1 MAAPSETG
9 RRSPNRRVQTNCM
22 RHSARCMQN
31 AIKHAATNLIQQ
43 ERSEMRKNRLT
54 WLVVLAAGATLS
66 SGVAM
71 AQAGGNGN
79 GGAGGGNAHG
89 AATAAPTVGGDNTS
103 TPGSTHKGG
112 FHFKHK
118 KKAKP
123 VETAP
128 Q

>member
-1 MAAPSETG
+1 MK
-9 RRSPNRRVQTNCM
+9 TNELAVLLALTLGVS
-22 RHSARCMQN
+22 SA
-31 AIKHAATNLIQQ
+31 
-43 ERSEMRKNRLT
+43 
-54 WLVVLAAGATLS
+54 
-66 SGVAM
+66 AM

-79 GGAGGGNAHG
+79 GGSGGGNAHG

-103 TPGSTHKGG
+103 AGGSPHKGG

-123 VETAP
+123 ATTTP

>member
-1 MAAPSETG
+1 
-9 RRSPNRRVQTNCM
+9 
-22 RHSARCMQN
+22 
-31 AIKHAATNLIQQ
+31 
-43 ERSEMRKNRLT
+43 MRKNRLT

-71 AQAGGNGN
+71 AQAGGGNGN

-123 VETAP
+123 AETAP